1 MKTAVMTDSNSG
13 ITPEEGKKIGIYSL
27 PMPVIIE
34 GDVFYEGKN
43 ITQEEYYGA
52 MTPVTQM
59 AAVSVAE
66 ARVLVIQPWDKST
79 LKPIEKAIQASDIGI
94 NPQNDGSVIRLTFP
108 QLTEDRRKELVK
120 DIKKMGEECK
130 VAIRSIRRDAMEK
143 FKAMKKNNEIT
154 EDDLKDCEDEIQK
167 LTDRFVKEV
176 DGHVAEKEKEI
187 LSI

>member
-1 MKTAVMTDSNSG
+1 MKEVLNTAKEKMEKTLKVLGSDFAAIRAGRANPAVLDRIMVD
-13 ITPEEGKKIGIYSL
+13 
-27 PMPVIIE
+27 
-34 GDVFYEGKN
+34 
-43 ITQEEYYGA
+43 YYGA
-52 MTPVTQM
+52 PTPINQM

-79 LKPIEKAIQASDIGI
+79 LKAIEKAIQASDIGI
-94 NPQNDGSVIRLTFP
+94 NPQNDGNVIRLTFP

-120 DIKKMGEECK
+120 DIKKMGEDCK

-143 FKAMKKNNEIT
+143 FKAMKKNGDIT

-167 LTDRFVKEV
+167 ITDKFVKEV
-176 DGHVAEKEKEI
+176 EGHVADKEKEI

>member
-1 MKTAVMTDSNSG
+1 MKQIKENAKTKMEKSINVMLSDFAG
-13 ITPEEGKKIGIYSL
+13 IRAGRANPSVLNK
-27 PMPVIIE
+27 VQ
-34 GDVFYEGKN
+34 V
-43 ITQEEYYGA
+43 EYYGA

-120 DIKKMGEECK
+120 D
-130 VAIRSIRRDAMEK
+130 
-143 FKAMKKNNEIT
+143 
-154 EDDLKDCEDEIQK
+154 CEDEIQK

>member
-1 MKTAVMTDSNSG
+1 MKQIKENAKTKMEKSINVMLSDFAG
-13 ITPEEGKKIGIYSL
+13 IRAGRANPSVLNK
-27 PMPVIIE
+27 VQ
-34 GDVFYEGKN
+34 V
-43 ITQEEYYGA
+43 EYYGA

-66 ARVLVIQPWDKST
+66 AT

-120 DIKKMGEECK
+120 EIKKMGEECK